1 MSDDNAQA
9 SADAENN
16 RKTYEAVMRA
26 SSEVGVPFSMALT
39 MFFTNLVMANG
50 LVTAF
55 VAALVTHVL
64 VYVIVKMFF
73 SH

>member
-1 MSDDNAQA
+1 MSDNSAQRLE
-9 SADAENN
+9 DAEEN
-16 RKTYEAVMRA
+16 RKAYEAVMKVGA
-26 SSEVGVPFSMALT
+26 EFGVPFALALT

-50 LVTAF
+50 VVMAF
-55 VAALVTHVL
+55 FAGAITYVA